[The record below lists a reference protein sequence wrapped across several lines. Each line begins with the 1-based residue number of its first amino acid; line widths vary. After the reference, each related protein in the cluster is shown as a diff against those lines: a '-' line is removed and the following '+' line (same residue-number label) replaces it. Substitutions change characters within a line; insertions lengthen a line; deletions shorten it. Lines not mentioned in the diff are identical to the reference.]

1 MAQHLT
7 IVMAQ
12 LNFLVGD
19 IEGNTDLVIEN
30 AERAIYENSADLI
43 VFPELT
49 LTGYPPEDLLLR
61 PSLQLRIDKAIA
73 KILDASLD
81 IHLVVGYPLLKNGVL
96 YNALSVFKGNESLA
110 T

>member
-43 VFPELT
+43 VILFSFE
-49 LTGYPPEDLLLR
+49 LLLVFYLIFTVLCFCQIWASSVA
-61 PSLQLRIDKAIA
+61 PAPCKAN
-73 KILDASLD
+73 
-81 IHLVVGYPLLKNGVL
+81 V
-96 YNALSVFKGNESLA
+96 
-110 T
+110 